1 MNSFMKQQPVQPQT
15 KPCRREYDFAL
26 VIEGVADLNDDVM
39 NKLFN
44 AGCDDATFSV
54 RYGLIFAEFSRDA
67 DSYSQALL
75 TAISDVRAA
84 DVGAEVLRVNTCD
97 LVTPADI
104 ARRIDRSRELVSQY
118 ISGDRGP
125 GKFPPPECFLA
136 DDKPLWMW
144 CAVSYWL
151 LENSLIR
158 PEEYH
163 EAQFVWVVND
173 WLSSQRTRCQ
183 NPELVAQV
191 ENALTPATTSGKAG
205 KSRAAHARATSGGVK
220 RL

>member
-1 MNSFMKQQPVQPQT
+1 MIVNNPMIRQPVQPQT
-15 KPCRREYDFAL
+15 KPCQREYDFAL
-26 VIEGVADLNDDVM
+26 VIEEIVDLNDDVM
-39 NKLFN
+39 DKLFS

-54 RYGLIFAEFSRDA
+54 RYGLVFAEFSREA
-67 DSYSQALL
+67 ESYSQALL
-75 TAISDVRAA
+75 TAINDVRAA
-84 DVGAEVLRVNTCD
+84 GVGAEVLRVNTCD

-125 GKFPPPECFLA
+125 GKFPPPDCFLA

-163 EAQFVWVVND
+163 EAQFVWVVNK
-173 WLSSQRTRCQ
+173 WLSSQRSRQ
-183 NPELVAQV
+183 ENPDLISQIEQ
-191 ENALTPATTSGKAG
+191 ALILPTPPKMPG
-205 KSRAAHARATSGGVK
+205 KSRPASARV
-220 RL
+220 

>member
-1 MNSFMKQQPVQPQT
+1 MKESRT
-15 KPCRREYDFAL
+15 KRSKEPCQREYDFAL
-26 VIEGVADLNDDVM
+26 VLGGIADLTDDAM
-39 NKLFN
+39 NKLFS

-54 RYGLIFAEFSRDA
+54 RYGLVLAEFSREA
-67 DSYSQALL
+67 ETYPQALL
-75 TAISDVRAA
+75 SAISDVRAA
-84 DVGAEVLRVNTCD
+84 GVGAEVLRVNTCD

-151 LENSLIR
+151 AENSLIR
-158 PEEYH
+158 PEEYR
-163 EAQFVWVVND
+163 EAQFVWVVNE
-173 WLSSQRTRCQ
+173 WLSSQRSRHD
-183 NPELVAQV
+183 NPELISQI
-191 ENALTPATTSGKAG
+191 EQALTPRAASGKPS
-205 KSRAAHARATSGGVK
+205 KSRAVSGRA
-220 RL
+220 